1 MRLLAALMLVA
12 ASGAFG
18 YSLVLAEKRR
28 ERLVNGMITRL
39 EILRSEISA
48 RLSPLPDCFRLLS
61 ETGPEACRSFYSSL
75 LDTMDALGEMEFAR
89 LWDACLSV
97 QELPAEAASALS
109 ELGKSLGRYSAQEQ
123 RSAIERCI
131 ERLKFCSAER
141 HEKSQQTARL
151 RLGLPLCAGVLLA
164 VILY

>member
-1 MRLLAALMLVA
+1 
-12 ASGAFG
+12 
-18 YSLVLAEKRR
+18 
-28 ERLVNGMITRL
+28 
-39 EILRSEISA
+39 
-48 RLSPLPDCFRLLS
+48 
-61 ETGPEACRSFYSSL
+61 
-75 LDTMDALGEMEFAR
+75 MDALGGMEFAR
-89 LWDACLSV
+89 LWDACVSV